1 MNRKRIWESIKYYA
15 LGVYKY
21 SEEDH
26 CFLLAAGIAFN
37 VLYCMLPLSLVIF
50 YFFSAALTSSR
61 AIEYVVSYAT
71 ESFPIPINA
80 GNVHNWLTS
89 ELTRMGH
96 RHALAGIIGGI
107 TLFWLASAL
116 FSTLRTSVN
125 AVFNMVSKQ
134 NMIIEKLFDFL
145 LMVIVLALLL
155 VSTFLSPIVNL
166 LQRFGTDLL
175 PAWLAGMVNTT
186 MPRFVT
192 LGISIALYGIL
203 FRMLPNE
210 RLSRKVI
217 VVSASTS
224 VVLTEAM
231 RFAFVYY
238 MTHISSI
245 RSLYGTYAFLVGI
258 SLWLYYASV
267 AFLIGAEVGWLYKE
281 RHEVVAVPELSP
293 KEIAQIKHPGKKAL
307 HAGALDDY
315 EKSKTNPTKPAGEA
329 KPPTEIKSKK

>member
-1 MNRKRIWESIKYYA
+1 MTRKQLSESIKYYA
-15 LGVYKY
+15 IGVYKY

-50 YFFSAALTSSR
+50 YFFSAALTSTR
-61 AIEYVVSYAT
+61 AIEYVVGYAT
-71 ESFPIPINA
+71 EYFPVPVNA
-80 GNVHNWLTS
+80 GNIHNWLTA
-89 ELTRMGH
+89 ELTRVGQGH
-96 RHALAGIIGGI
+96 KHALAGIIGGI

-145 LMVIVLALLL
+145 LMIIVLALLL

-175 PAWLAGMVNTT
+175 PGWLAGMVNTT
-186 MPRFVT
+186 IPRFVT
-192 LGISIALYGIL
+192 LGISIALYGLL

-210 RLSRKVI
+210 KLSRKVI
-217 VVSASTS
+217 IVSAATS
-224 VVLTEAM
+224 VILTEAM

-238 MTHISSI
+238 MAHISSI

-281 RHEVVAVPELSP
+281 RHEVVTVPELSTE
-293 KEIAQIKHPGKKAL
+293 EIERVTHPGKKTLNAR
-307 HAGALDDY
+307 AIKNY
-315 EKSKTNPTKPAGEA
+315 EKSKTNPTKPVGKP
-329 KPPTEIKSKK
+329 KPPTKL